1 MRHLFY
7 GPTRHLFV
15 YPRTDWT
22 QPGNSVAFPAAN
34 YGSNLAPSFP
44 SCFSP
49 PNLPTG
55 HRAHRLKLLYSFLLL
70 QSFAYPSNY
79 ERSRKQACDTENYTA
94 PLLHETFLFTTRIC
108 SSAPSAQNK
117 YFSQCLI
124 MTGLA
129 LANHMTLWNAS
140 RAPIYWTERW
150 IAKTCN

>member
-1 MRHLFY
+1 MRHLY
-7 GPTRHLFV
+7 MGQLAIYSYIQGLIGHNREIVWLFQ
-15 YPRTDWT
+15 RRIMG
-22 QPGNSVAFPAAN
+22 Q
-34 YGSNLAPSFP
+34 NLAPSFP
-44 SCFSP
+44 SRFSP

-55 HRAHRLKLLYSFLLL
+55 HRAHRLELLYSFLLL

-79 ERSRKQACDTENYTA
+79 ERSRKQACNTENYTA

-108 SSAPSAQNK
+108 SAAPSAQNK

-140 RAPIYWTERW
+140 RAPIYWTER
-150 IAKTCN
+150 